1 MLVWGLGSLSLA
13 VLLCTVNFHQVLLP
27 NLVSTTTASSA
38 WHHAGL
44 LASETML
51 WKQYGC
57 Q

>member
-1 MLVWGLGSLSLA
+1 MLVWGLDSLSLA
-13 VLLCTVNFHQVLLP
+13 VLLCTVDFHQVLLP
-27 NLVSTTTASSA
+27 NLVSTTAASSA

-51 WKQYGC
+51 WKQYEC